1 MGASLLALA
10 KSIYYKLDINFLFH
24 LIVSPYGRLFN
35 EQALFIDL
43 QNIFTAFA
51 VGLSGQKLNSEY
63 YARKFFII
71 AVVFWVLVLG
81 KDTKNMAE
89 HVIMKKIV
97 MQCICR
103 GQGQGQSQ
111 VFWVQRTKILYPA
124 AYSGIYIFN
133 VFLGFSG

>member
-1 MGASLLALA
+1 MLKMEDTL
-10 KSIYYKLDINFLFH
+10 YKLDINFLFH

-89 HVIMKKIV
+89 HVIMKKIL
-97 MQCICR
+97 MQCM
-103 GQGQGQSQ
+103 QG
-111 VFWVQRTKILYPA
+111 
-124 AYSGIYIFN
+124 
-133 VFLGFSG
+133 LGLGLVLGVLGSEDQNIISCSLQWNIHF

>member
-1 MGASLLALA
+1 MEDTL
-10 KSIYYKLDINFLFH
+10 YKLDINFLFH

-89 HVIMKKIV
+89 HVIMKKIL
-97 MQCICR
+97 MQCM
-103 GQGQGQSQ
+103 QG
-111 VFWVQRTKILYPA
+111 
-124 AYSGIYIFN
+124 
-133 VFLGFSG
+133 LGLGLVLGVLGSEDQNIISCSLQWNIHF

>member
-1 MGASLLALA
+1 MEDTL
-10 KSIYYKLDINFLFH
+10 YKLDINFLFH
-24 LIVSPYGRLFN
+24 LIVSPYGRLFI

-89 HVIMKKIV
+89 HVIMKKIL
-97 MQCICR
+97 MQCM
-103 GQGQGQSQ
+103 QG
-111 VFWVQRTKILYPA
+111 
-124 AYSGIYIFN
+124 
-133 VFLGFSG
+133 LGLGLVLGVLGSEDQNIISCSLQWNIHF

>member
-51 VGLSGQKLNSEY
+51 VGLSG
-63 YARKFFII
+63 
-71 AVVFWVLVLG
+71 
-81 KDTKNMAE
+81 
-89 HVIMKKIV
+89 
-97 MQCICR
+97 
-103 GQGQGQSQ
+103 
-111 VFWVQRTKILYPA
+111 
-124 AYSGIYIFN
+124 
-133 VFLGFSG
+133 